1 LPGDST
7 STKVNTSDSLKIFPH
22 LCAAEKADAIRRD
35 TMVQNTQNV
44 SLGLLVGACDT
55 ASTNSLATTNSSSVL
70 TPTTDKI
77 LTELFQS
84 ENCIDKLETIEN
96 DGFLVPLP
104 PTSAAPTAPLNKEAS
119 VTRKSFI
126 KLDSSSWQGG
136 TTTVVTPTKSEQLTI
151 LDVPTSLTTM
161 RTRSSRSNGKALAVV
176 QQQPKN
182 HAKTTPKKQ
191 ANVRRTPK
199 SRPGVKATTNEFD
212 LSPAEAQKLKV
223 RRERNKAAAARCRK
237 RRMDQ
242 ISCLSDEVQVHE
254 EKKMALEN
262 QIAQLKADKE
272 HLEYILSQHQSEC
285 QLQIVREHQQTAV
298 PCIAVKSEPVLVET
312 MELNPHVYIL
322 EKPTNA
328 TSAGRVLKPK
338 RPLSLNIES
347 AQNEAAKTPSTSME
361 GIVIDTPSNVLS
373 SLGFDTLMT
382 STGLTPTS
390 NIITPVSFN
399 LSVPSCSSQ
408 QRSSEMMNLSE
419 LNTPATENVSL
430 VSL

>member
-1 LPGDST
+1 MG
-7 STKVNTSDSLKIFPH
+7 NTSDSLKIFPH

-104 PTSAAPTAPLNKEAS
+104 PTSAAPTEPLNKEAS

-126 KLDSSSWQGG
+126 ELDSSSWQGG

-161 RTRSSRSNGKALAVV
+161 RTRSSRSNGKPMAVV

-182 HAKTTPKKQ
+182 Q

-347 AQNEAAKTPSTSME
+347 AQIEAKTSSTSME

-399 LSVPSCSSQ
+399 LSVPTCSSQ
-408 QRSSEMMNLSE
+408 QRSSEMNLTE
-419 LNTPATENVSL
+419 LNTPASENVSL

>member
-1 LPGDST
+1 MGNTCRNSYPTRRLLGDST
-7 STKVNTSDSLKIFPH
+7 TTSFKISDSPKTFSSS
-22 LCAAEKADAIRRD
+22 AKKADAIRP
-35 TMVQNTQNV
+35 TMVQNTQNA
-44 SLGLLVGACDT
+44 SLGLLVEGVADS
-55 ASTNSLATTNSSSVL
+55 ASTSAL
-70 TPTTDKI
+70 TPTTTKI
-77 LTELFQS
+77 LTDLFQS

-96 DGFLVPLP
+96 EGFVVPLP
-104 PTSAAPTAPLNKEAS
+104 PAAAPTVTASNKETS
-119 VTRKSFI
+119 GNRKSFI
-126 KLDSSSWQGG
+126 KLDSNSWQGG
-136 TTTVVTPTKSEQLTI
+136 TTTVVTPTNSEKLTI
-151 LDVPTSLTTM
+151 LDVPSSLKTM
-161 RTRSSRSNGKALAVV
+161 KTRSSNRVNRTIVTMQS
-176 QQQPKN
+176 QPKRQE
-182 HAKTTPKKQ
+182 TLPKKQ
-191 ANVRRTPK
+191 ANIKRTPK
-199 SRPGVKATTNEFD
+199 SRPGVKATTDESG
-212 LSPAEAQKLKV
+212 LSPEEAQKLEI

-237 RRMDQ
+237 SRMDQ

-254 EKKMALEN
+254 EKKMASEN

-285 QLQIVREHQQTAV
+285 QLQIVREHQQTVV

-322 EKPTNA
+322 EKPTTA

-347 AQNEAAKTPSTSME
+347 AQIEAKTSSTSME

-399 LSVPSCSSQ
+399 LSVPTCSSQ
-408 QRSSEMMNLSE
+408 QRSSEMNLTE
-419 LNTPATENVSL
+419 LNTPASENVSL